1 MTRRVE
7 RFTIPGVRSEA
18 FGERDN
24 GKTFVMH
31 EMDAYA
37 GQDWALR
44 ALLALAASG
53 ADLPEGS
60 LQTGMAGLAGFGLTA
75 LLQAP
80 YGALKPLL
88 DEMLA
93 QAQYA
98 HKPNEP
104 KHPLTPISPGPNCA
118 VEEIK
123 TFLTLQLRLFKFHT
137 GFSPAVVAP
146 PMATSPA
153 EAPTAS

>member
-1 MTRRVE
+1 MRRTE
-7 RFTIPGVRSEA
+7 RLTIPGTRSEA
-18 FGERDN
+18 AGERDN
-24 GKTFVMH
+24 GKIFILT
-31 EMDAYA
+31 EMDAYS

-53 ADLPEGS
+53 VTLPEGAINS
-60 LQTGMAGLAGFGLTA
+60 GMAGLAGFGVLA

-93 QAQYA
+93 QARYEHHDTKGKASGAPQA
-98 HKPNEP
+98 I
-104 KHPLTPISPGPNCA
+104 LPGPNCC

-123 TFLTLQLRLFKFHT
+123 TFLTLHKSLLFLHT
-137 GFSPAVVAP
+137 GFSPAV
-146 PMATSPA
+146 AT
-153 EAPTAS
+153 PT

>member
-1 MTRRVE
+1 MRRSE
-7 RFTIPGVRSEA
+7 KLTIPGVRSELP
-18 FGERDN
+18 GERDN
-24 GKTFVMH
+24 GKTFVLS

-53 ADLPEGS
+53 ATLPQGALS
-60 LQTGMAGLAGFGLTA
+60 SGWAGLASFGVTA

-80 YGALKPLL
+80 YGALRPLL

-93 QAQYA
+93 QAKYE
-98 HKPNEP
+98 HKPGL
-104 KHPLTPISPGPNCA
+104 PLQQIAPGVNCP

-123 TFLTLQLRLFKFHT
+123 TFLTLQMALFKLHT
-137 GFSPAVVAP
+137 GFSPGAV
-146 PMATSPA
+146 T
-153 EAPTAS
+153 PT

>member
-1 MTRRVE
+1 LNLRRTE
-7 RFTIPGVRSEA
+7 KLTIPGVRSEA
-18 FGERDN
+18 PGERDN
-24 GKTFVMH
+24 GKTFVLT
-31 EMDAYA
+31 EMDAYT

-53 ADLPEGS
+53 VQLPEGALS
-60 LQTGMAGLAGFGLTA
+60 TGMAGLAGFGVMA

-93 QAQYA
+93 QAKYQ
-98 HKPNEP
+98 HDP
-104 KHPLTPISPGPNCA
+104 KHPAQAIVPGPNCP

-123 TFLTLQLRLFKFHT
+123 TFLTLHKALLFLHT
-137 GFSPAVVAP
+137 GFSPAV
-146 PMATSPA
+146 AT
-153 EAPTAS
+153 PT

>member
-7 RFTIPGVRSEA
+7 KFTMPGSRSEA

-53 ADLPEGS
+53 VQLPDGA
-60 LQTGMAGLAGFGLTA
+60 LQTGMAGIAGFGITA

-88 DEMLA
+88 DEMLG
-93 QAQYA
+93 QVQYA
-98 HKPNEP
+98 HKPNDP
-104 KHPLTPISPGPNCA
+104 KHPLTPINPGPNCA

-123 TFLTLQLRLFKFHT
+123 TFLTLHLRLFKFHT
-137 GFSPAVVAP
+137 GFSPAVVSP
-146 PMATSPA
+146 PTATAPA
-153 EAPTAS
+153 EMTPA